1 MSNYKIYI
9 KEAEEPIK
17 VEVTSHQLKSDKISF
32 PPFCN
37 NFYLFGEI
45 PKSEELKNVTLVLK
59 VNGLKDEILALCT
72 SLKIEDYIYD
82 ADNTLIKFLFFP
94 KKSPQSAQYSK
105 LLVPINNIYYV
116 KFLYK
121 GKILALLL
129 NSEALKLI
137 EEQNLE

>member
-1 MSNYKIYI
+1 MSDYKIYL

-17 VEVTSHQLKSDKISF
+17 VEVTSNQLRSNKISF

-45 PKSEELKNVTLVLK
+45 PKSEELKNITLVLK
-59 VNGLKDEILALCT
+59 VNGLKDEMLAICN

-94 KKSPQSAQYSK
+94 KKSPQSTQYSK
-105 LLVPINNIYYV
+105 LFVPIKNLHYV
-116 KFLYK
+116 KFLYR

-129 NSEALKLI
+129 NSEELKLI
-137 EEQNLE
+137 EEQK

>member
-1 MSNYKIYI
+1 MSDYKIYL

-17 VEVTSHQLKSDKISF
+17 VEVTSNQLRSNKIAF

-45 PKSEELKNVTLVLK
+45 PKSEELKNITLVLK
-59 VNGLKDEILALCT
+59 VNGLKDEMLAICN

-94 KKSPQSAQYSK
+94 KKSPQSTQYSK
-105 LLVPINNIYYV
+105 LFVPIKNLHYV
-116 KFLYK
+116 KFLYR

-129 NSEALKLI
+129 NSEELKLI
-137 EEQNLE
+137 EEQK